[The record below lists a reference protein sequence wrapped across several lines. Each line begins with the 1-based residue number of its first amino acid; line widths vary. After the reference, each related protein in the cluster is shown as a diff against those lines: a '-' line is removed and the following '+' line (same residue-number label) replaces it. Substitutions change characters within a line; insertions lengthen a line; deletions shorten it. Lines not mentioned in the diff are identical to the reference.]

1 MISGDF
7 ELVRQLQS
15 ERQCEAAAHRM
26 VRSLHRAEH
35 SGRSQWQSF
44 PSARHLVARIRDFI
58 GVGANRTMSQLHSLM
73 RSDAASKDFRI
84 ALLERTGTTRVQ

>member
-7 ELVRQLQS
+7 ELVRQLQT

-26 VRSLHRAEH
+26 VRSMHPAEH
-35 SGRSQWQSF
+35 SGGSQWQSF
-44 PSARHLVARIRDFI
+44 PSARQLLARIRDFI
-58 GVGANRTMSQLHSLM
+58 GVGANQTKSQLHSLV

-84 ALLERTGTTRVQ
+84 ALLDRTGARRLK